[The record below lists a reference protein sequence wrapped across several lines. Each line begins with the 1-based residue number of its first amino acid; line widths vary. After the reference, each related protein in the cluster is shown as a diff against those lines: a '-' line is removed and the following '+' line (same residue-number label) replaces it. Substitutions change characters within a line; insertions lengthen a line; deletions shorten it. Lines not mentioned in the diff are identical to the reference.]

1 MAIHTLTQRYRSILA
16 AVGNALTA
24 EELANLSTRVLK
36 AMRSKGYC
44 ATRSVKKAIP
54 ALSRDATKIVRLAGE
69 TMAYSAKS
77 LRRTQG
83 ESTVLKSSV
92 SCTSPDPVSRW
103 VIFGIRRATII
114 LLRKDAVYA
123 SHNVH

>member
-44 ATRSVKKAIP
+44 ATRSVKKVTRA
-54 ALSRDATKIVRLAGE
+54 S
-69 TMAYSAKS
+69 
-77 LRRTQG
+77 QG
-83 ESTVLKSSV
+83 
-92 SCTSPDPVSRW
+92 
-103 VIFGIRRATII
+103 A
-114 LLRKDAVYA
+114 A
-123 SHNVH
+123 SENVHRDSVIALNFVTKR

>member
-44 ATRSVKKAIP
+44 ATRSAKKATLASLVI
-54 ALSRDATKIVRLAGE
+54 ASSIVRTAGG
-69 TMAYSAKS
+69 TMAYIAPNRKLWTAKEE
-77 LRRTQG
+77 T
-83 ESTVLKSSV
+83 
-92 SCTSPDPVSRW
+92 
-103 VIFGIRRATII
+103 
-114 LLRKDAVYA
+114 
-123 SHNVH
+123 